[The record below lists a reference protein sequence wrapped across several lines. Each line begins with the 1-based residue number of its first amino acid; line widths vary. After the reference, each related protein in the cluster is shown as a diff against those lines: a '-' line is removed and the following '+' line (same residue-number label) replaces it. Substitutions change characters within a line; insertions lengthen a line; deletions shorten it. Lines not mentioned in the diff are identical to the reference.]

1 MSMGVRRWAWTLVS
15 MNDIE
20 PIASWVIFRS
30 FPDESAELAL
40 CGQLQI
46 GR

>member
-1 MSMGVRRWAWTLVS
+1 
-15 MNDIE
+15 MNDNE
-20 PIASWVIFRS
+20 PIADCVILRS